1 MLDTRIR
8 IGSDWVQVSC
18 FNFICPPHFSVM
30 MCILH
35 IRRSFSSKKKFFF
48 FILPV
53 ENQKGSLKLV
63 DQVLPWRLPSQPRT
77 EYCEKSIL
85 GALQRCPHQLI
96 SIPLWSC
103 VHFFHPQTR
112 GRTRN
117 YKMVHECVNFKISAA
132 IVALHVCQAKL
143 YFSFF
148 LFFFSGKNV
157 WEGKDKIYSFVF
169 WRWLHSIQEAWIE
182 MRL

>member
-18 FNFICPPHFSVM
+18 FNFICPPIFQWWCAY
-30 MCILH
+30 CILEGAFH
-35 IRRSFSSKKKFFF
+35 KKYIYIF

-148 LFFFSGKNV
+148 LFFSQGRTFEKA
-157 WEGKDKIYSFVF
+157 KIRYSFVF
-169 WRWLHSIQEAWIE
+169 WRWLHTIQEAWIE

>member
-18 FNFICPPHFSVM
+18 FNFICPPPIFQWWCAY
-30 MCILH
+30 CILEGAFH
-35 IRRSFSSKKKFFF
+35 NFFFFF

-77 EYCEKSIL
+77 GYCEKSIL
-85 GALQRCPHQLI
+85 CALQRCPHQLI